1 MSTYLSALRTAE
13 TYTGMKIGVTKTLK
27 KIPHVGTAVVDT
39 VRKTKSSIKQ
49 LIIPGMLFENMGIT
63 SLGPVDGHDMRQMMR
78 LFNEAKRVEGP
89 VIVHVLTEKGRG
101 YEPARKHPDQ
111 FH

>member
-1 MSTYLSALRTAE
+1 MWFRDRRWCAYRWDAYEALNNAAELKTNFIIIINDNNMSISKNVGGMSTYLSALRTAE

-49 LIIPGMLFENMGIT
+49 LIIPGMLFENMG
-63 SLGPVDGHDMRQMMR
+63 
-78 LFNEAKRVEGP
+78 
-89 VIVHVLTEKGRG
+89 
-101 YEPARKHPDQ
+101 
-111 FH
+111 